1 MIILATQRVDGP
13 HSSFSILFAFCTVP
27 SAKYRSTSCC
37 NLTYTMA
44 MTASKRVGTRGSQK
58 LKRRQQGAPTLAD
71 VAAYAGFAPMTVS
84 RVINGENSVRQ
95 ETREAVQAAIAKLK
109 YSPNLAARTL
119 AGAEQIRIGLLYSN
133 PSSAYLSEF
142 LVGSLEQA
150 RLSHVQ
156 LVVEKCDADQH
167 EEEVVRELLGTGVD
181 GIVLP
186 PPLCDSKRI
195 HAVLTKAGAVA
206 VAVASASPR
215 RGLLAVRIDDHAAA
229 AAMTRHIL
237 SLGHKR
243 IGFIIGNPNQTASA
257 QRFAGYKSALGEA
270 EIAIN
275 KSLVGQGLFTYRSG
289 LKVAEQMLSLANPPT
304 AIFAS
309 NDDMGAA
316 TVTVAH
322 RLHMDVPKDLTVCG
336 FDDTEFARSICPELT
351 TIHQPIAEMSRAAV
365 LLLVRQILAR
375 RAGQDADSNHALL
388 DFTLVRR
395 DSDAAP
401 RR

>member
-1 MIILATQRVDGP
+1 
-13 HSSFSILFAFCTVP
+13 
-27 SAKYRSTSCC
+27 
-37 NLTYTMA
+37 
-44 MTASKRVGTRGSQK
+44 MTTRTAGRRGTRRNNK
-58 LKRRQQGAPTLAD
+58 LKHRQRGAATIAD

-84 RVINGENSVRQ
+84 RVINGENNVRQ

-119 AGAEQIRIGLLYSN
+119 AGAEQVRIGLLYSN

-156 LVVEKCDADQH
+156 LVVEKCDSKQH
-167 EEEVVRELLGTGVD
+167 EEEVVRELLATGID

-195 HAVLTKAGAVA
+195 HGALMKEGALA
-206 VAVASASPR
+206 VAVASARPR
-215 RGLLAVRIDDHAAA
+215 AGLLAVRIDDHAAA

-257 QRFAGYKSALGEA
+257 QRYAGYRSALDEA
-270 EIAIN
+270 GIAID
-275 KSLVGQGLFTYRSG
+275 KSLIGQGLFTYRSG
-289 LKVAEQMLSLANPPT
+289 LKAAEQILSLPKPPT

-316 TVTVAH
+316 AVTVAH
-322 RLHMDVPKDLTVCG
+322 RLRLDVPKDLTVCG
-336 FDDTEFARSICPELT
+336 FDDTEFARSIWPELT
-351 TIHQPIAEMSRAAV
+351 TIHQPIAAMSRAAV
-365 LLLVRQILAR
+365 LLLVQKIRER
-375 RAGQDADSNHALL
+375 RAGENEDFKHALL

-395 DSDAAP
+395 DSDGVPA
-401 RR
+401 R